1 MSLQIA
7 FENGLNNLACA
18 LRAVALFSAIGIPP
32 SQRKGETK
40 IECPEGSP
48 SRLWSRVR
56 NEPAGHERAPIL
68 AILKFAEK
76 TPGVIGLFTQV

>member
-1 MSLQIA
+1 MVLKMSLEIA
-7 FENGLNNLACA
+7 FDCA

-40 IECPEGSP
+40 IVCPQGQP

-68 AILKFAEK
+68 AILKFTEN
-76 TPGVIGLFTQV
+76 TPGEIHLFA